1 MRDVVSDGDTKTNL
15 TGCDETWPIRTW
27 SMNCRHMVEAAA
39 PFAMVVA
46 DTQLHHLGQQLRLRR
61 TSDLKE

>member
-1 MRDVVSDGDTKTNL
+1 
-15 TGCDETWPIRTW
+15 
-27 SMNCRHMVEAAA
+27 MNCRHMVEAAA